1 MFDDWRVRAEDRG
14 PDLLADIEL
23 IVLGAVGLLLAFALP
38 SLPGGT
44 VILMGIAAA
53 AVLLYGLYGL
63 VRILRPETREGR
75 RADPR

>member
-1 MFDDWRVRAEDRG
+1 MLDDWRVRAEDHG

-44 VILMGIAAA
+44 LILMGIAAA
-53 AVLLYGLYGL
+53 GVLIYGVYGL
-63 VRILRPETREGR
+63 VRILRPDPREGR
-75 RADPR
+75 RADGR